1 MKNKYISKNM
11 RNKLPKSIPSFKS
24 ILFLFLGLLFSTT
37 VKSQNCQ
44 IMKKIKLSLVFCML
58 TISNLIFAS
67 IVHVPNVNATVAYS
81 TGGGFPT
88 PITLTV
94 DATDIDFTYS
104 DFAGY

>member
-1 MKNKYISKNM
+1 MKN
-11 RNKLPKSIPSFKS
+11 
-24 ILFLFLGLLFSTT
+24 
-37 VKSQNCQ
+37 
-44 IMKKIKLSLVFCML
+44 IKLTLVFCML

-94 DATDIDFTYS
+94 DATGIDFTYS
-104 DFAGY
+104 DFAGINAQNFNSPTEIFLQLLLREHILMN